1 MVNIEKHISHWRD
14 GAEEDLEVANQLID
28 SGKLRH
34 GFFFLH
40 LALEKIL
47 KAHVCR
53 HTQDIAPRLHNLVRL
68 AALSGISFEN
78 EQIAFLAEMNPYN
91 LEGRYPEM
99 WVDVPSQEQANTLQ
113 QTTMEMFKWL
123 MTQL

>member
-1 MVNIEKHISHWRD
+1 MVNIDKHISHWRD
-14 GAEEDLEVANQLID
+14 GAEEDLEVANQLIT
-28 SGKLRH
+28 SGKVRH
-34 GFFFLH
+34 GLFFLH
-40 LALEKIL
+40 LALEKML

-53 HTQDIAPRLHNLVRL
+53 HTKDIAPRLHNLVRL
-68 AALSGISFEN
+68 AALSGIPFEN

-99 WVDVPSQEQANTLQ
+99 WEEPPSQEQTKKIQ
-113 QTTMEMFKWL
+113 QVTTEMFKWL